1 MKPLEIVDRY
11 ARSVFEMAEQASS
24 TDRVFG
30 ELTAVRTAMQAR
42 PKLLNLLESPM
53 ITAIEKKSLIEGILG
68 PKSSPLSQNF
78 LNLLVRK
85 NRIDLFPD
93 IVERLH
99 KTVDKKNNVQE
110 ATVVTARELHPSIIQ
125 LVQKALETALK
136 KKIVI
141 QTDQNPDLLGGIQI
155 QIGNRLIDGTLRA
168 KLNALSSQLRNVRV

>member
-11 ARSVFEMAEQASS
+11 ARSVFEMAEQSAS
-24 TDRVFG
+24 TDRMFS
-30 ELTAVRTAMQAR
+30 ELTAVRNAMQTR
-42 PKLLNLLESPM
+42 PKLLSLLESPM

-141 QTDQNPDLLGGIQI
+141 QTNQNPDLLGGIQI
-155 QIGNRLIDGTLRA
+155 QVGNRLIDGTLRA
-168 KLNALSSQLRNVRV
+168 KLNVLSAQLRNVRV